1 MPLSPTERVLRE
13 VPTWQAADRLRPGS
27 AWHRTTYVVHDRAGR
42 ALRPTQCVAC
52 AQGAGLPSSV
62 GLHTLRQS
70 AASVMLSAGVPLK
83 VVSEVFG
90 HANVAMSMP
99 VKLGKVGTGRPRGT
113 APMVWIPLLARS
125 NNATHPPARIIAIN
139 GPGERGKRQAITNSI
154 ASTAEPTAR
163 VGGWTRCRWV
173 TTDRS

>member
-1 MPLSPTERVLRE
+1 M
-13 VPTWQAADRLRPGS
+13 AGGGS
-27 AWHRTTYVVHDRAGR
+27 AEGRLGLAPDDVCVHDRAGR

-70 AASVMLSAGVPLK
+70 ATSVMLSAGLPLK

-125 NNATHPPARIIAIN
+125 TTPRIRQPGSSRSTDPENAENARRSRTTSRVPRSPRRESAD
-139 GPGERGKRQAITNSI
+139 GRDADGLP
-154 ASTAEPTAR
+154 PTAA
-163 VGGWTRCRWV
+163 
-173 TTDRS
+173 DE

>member
-1 MPLSPTERVLRE
+1 VFTTELGERC
-13 VPTWQAADRLRPGS
+13 D
-27 AWHRTTYVVHDRAGR
+27 
-42 ALRPTQCVAC
+42 PTQCVAC

-139 GPGERGKRQAITNSI
+139 GPGERGTPGDHEQHREYRGAPGESRRMDEMQMGYHRPQLMS
-154 ASTAEPTAR
+154 
-163 VGGWTRCRWV
+163 
-173 TTDRS
+173 D

>member
-1 MPLSPTERVLRE
+1 
-13 VPTWQAADRLRPGS
+13 
-27 AWHRTTYVVHDRAGR
+27 
-42 ALRPTQCVAC
+42 
-52 AQGAGLPSSV
+52 
-62 GLHTLRQS
+62 
-70 AASVMLSAGVPLK
+70 MLSAGVPLK

-139 GPGERGKRQAITNSI
+139 GPGERGKRQAITNNI

>member
-1 MPLSPTERVLRE
+1 VFTTELGERC
-13 VPTWQAADRLRPGS
+13 D
-27 AWHRTTYVVHDRAGR
+27 
-42 ALRPTQCVAC
+42 PTQCVAC

-139 GPGERGKRQAITNSI
+139 GPGERGKRQAITNNI